1 MYVLSVLVDYCLLHN
16 FTKCSNWMWCD
27 LVLFSQEK
35 KTKRLDALHGQVNE
49 VNIFTFSAANF
60 FGEIREFR
68 WDFSFSC
75 TFSNG

>member
-1 MYVLSVLVDYCLLHN
+1 MFCPSWSIIV
-16 FTKCSNWMWCD
+16 CSMTSRNARIGCGVTWSY
-27 LVLFSQEK
+27 FHKKK
-35 KTKRLDALHGQVNE
+35 KTKRLDALHGQVNR